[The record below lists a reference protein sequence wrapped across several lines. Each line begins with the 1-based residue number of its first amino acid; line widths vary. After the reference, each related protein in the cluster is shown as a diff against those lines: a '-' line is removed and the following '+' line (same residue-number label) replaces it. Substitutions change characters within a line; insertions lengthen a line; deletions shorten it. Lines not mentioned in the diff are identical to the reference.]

1 MHTQITTTSIG
12 VTANTPNNKNA
23 TQKKTNEASKTK
35 HTEKVKHPHT
45 TQPTET
51 GPTHDQNHNH
61 KDIDMTTKKAK
72 TDQQTPET
80 EADPETLANN
90 RKMHKETSETEA
102 EAEAEAENLPCRNNS
117 HIREPETKPP
127 HTYDHQPPTPK
138 HDKKGVH
145 SNPTPKLQWTR
156 VNQHNPKKRRK
167 RNKQQ
172 ISTPHMHSIHA
183 YMMCMYACLYYVISQ
198 KRSYRFF

>member
-1 MHTQITTTSIG
+1 MHPQITTTTIG

-23 TQKKTNEASKTK
+23 KQKKTYEASKTK

-51 GPTHDQNHNH
+51 GPTHDQNHNRH
-61 KDIDMTTKKAK
+61 DKDITTKKGRERS
-72 TDQQTPET
+72 TDTRNRRNSRDTRQQP
-80 EADPETLANN
+80 
-90 RKMHKETSETEA
+90 KEVSETEA
-102 EAEAEAENLPCRNNS
+102 EAEAEAENLPCRHNS

-127 HTYDHQPPTPK
+127 HTNDHQPPTPK

-145 SNPTPKLQWTR
+145 SNPTPKLQSSQPT
-156 VNQHNPKKRRK
+156 QPKEKTK